1 MCSYYRGYAV
11 AGLVPAASAP
21 RGEVLAAQGR
31 SWPKASKLQK
41 ARLQVMVIWIFGVR
55 VPG

>member
-1 MCSYYRGYAV
+1 M